1 MKNKLLITI
10 CFLTVLTSSI
20 PVYADDPFKS
30 WNDENQENAWS
41 VMSVTD
47 WSKMQDSLMLKG
59 IESNVHADVNNV
71 VRSYEDKIREIIDDT
86 ADISVSDGL
95 VELMLAIMQIMGG
108 DYPPVDDPYNVKVW
122 IDPLKE
128 NIDYIES
135 TKIVLHKLDLAK
147 RLHPEADKVSYYEN
161 SDELSAVVQSIM
173 LGTRYAKENPKY
185 SVDSAKTFYEA
196 NKAKF
201 DKIGVVPKLTFASE
215 VSAIFQTT
223 NAFGGIGTAEGK
235 AVVEYASQFIGN
247 PYVYGGN
254 SLTHGIDCSGFTQQI
269 FGHFGYSLPRTS
281 DQQAHS
287 GIGISYNEHQAGD
300 IIVYPGHVA
309 ILTGDGGIV
318 HASNSAPYPRGGI
331 KYTPNAL
338 YRDYI
343 TVRRIL
349 Q

>member
-1 MKNKLLITI
+1 MKNKLLTAICLTTI
-10 CFLTVLTSSI
+10 LASSI
-20 PVYADDPFKS
+20 PVYADDPFKG
-30 WNDENQENAWS
+30 WNNENQENAWS

-47 WSKMQDSLMLKG
+47 WNKMQDSLILKG
-59 IESNVHADVNNV
+59 IDSTVHADVNNII
-71 VRSYEDKIREIIDDT
+71 RGYEDKIRKIINDT

-108 DYPPVDDPYNVKVW
+108 DYPPIDDPYNVKVW
-122 IDPLKE
+122 IDPSKK
-128 NIDYIES
+128 NIDYVES

-147 RLHPEADKVSYYEN
+147 RLHPEVDKVSYYQN
-161 SDELSAVVQSIM
+161 SEELSSVVQSIM
-173 LGTRYAKENPKY
+173 LGTSYARENPKY
-185 SVDSAKTFYEA
+185 SVDSAKSFYEA

-201 DKIGVVPKLTFASE
+201 DKIGVTPKPTFAQE

-223 NAFGGIGTAEGK
+223 NAFGGVGTAEGK
-235 AVVEYASQFIGN
+235 AVVEYASKFIGN

-269 FGHFGYSLPRTS
+269 FGHFGYSLPRTTGE
-281 DQQAHS
+281 QVHS
-287 GIGISYNEHQAGD
+287 GVGIPYSEHQAGD

-309 ILTGDGGIV
+309 ILTGDGGII
-318 HASNSAPYPRGGI
+318 HASNSKPYPKGGI

-343 TVRRIL
+343 AVRRIL